1 MKSNLVSAS
10 VLAISALAFFGSTS
24 SFAEG
29 RDPFPQDQVN
39 TVSTKSRTDVRAELL
54 QAQRDGSYKAN
65 LGNDF
70 GDAQAAP
77 APAPASGKTRA
88 EVKAEIG
95 TVASTSALEHDY
107 PVVQ

>member
-10 VLAISALAFFGSTS
+10 VLAVSALAFFGSAS

-29 RDPFPQDQVN
+29 RDPFAQDQVKS
-39 TVSTKSRTDVRAELL
+39 VSTKTRAEVKAELA
-54 QAQRDGSYKAN
+54 QAQREGYSVNIGRTYQDVYS
-65 LGNDF
+65 
-70 GDAQAAP
+70 
-77 APAPASGKTRA
+77 APASSKTRA

-95 TVASTSALEHDY
+95 TTVSASALDRDF

>member
-10 VLAISALAFFGSTS
+10 VLAVSALAFFGSAS

-29 RDPFPQDQVN
+29 RDPFPQDTVN
-39 TVSTKSRTDVRAELL
+39 TVSTKTRADVKAELL
-54 QAQRDGSYKAN
+54 QAQREGYSVNIGPTYQDVYT
-65 LGNDF
+65 
-70 GDAQAAP
+70 AP
-77 APAPASGKTRA
+77 VSGKTRA

-95 TVASTSALEHDY
+95 TTVSAAALDRDY

>member
-10 VLAISALAFFGSTS
+10 VLAVSALAFFGSAS

-29 RDPFPQDQVN
+29 RDPFPQDQAN
-39 TVSTKSRTDVRAELL
+39 SVSTKTRADVKAELL
-54 QAQRDGSYKAN
+54 QAQREGYSVNITPTYQDVYT
-65 LGNDF
+65 
-70 GDAQAAP
+70 AP
-77 APAPASGKTRA
+77 VSGKTRA

-95 TVASTSALEHDY
+95 TTVSAVALDRDY

>member
-10 VLAISALAFFGSTS
+10 VLAVSALAFFGSAS

-39 TVSTKSRTDVRAELL
+39 TVSSKTRADVRAELA
-54 QAQRDGSYKAN
+54 QAQREGYSVNISPTYQSPEAS
-65 LGNDF
+65 
-70 GDAQAAP
+70 AP
-77 APAPASGKTRA
+77 VSTRSRA
-88 EVKAEIG
+88 EVKAE
-95 TVASTSALEHDY
+95 ASNAVSVSTLERDY

>member
-10 VLAISALAFFGSTS
+10 ILAVSALAFFGSAS

-29 RDPFPQDQVN
+29 RDPFPQDQVKS
-39 TVSTKSRTDVRAELL
+39 VSTKTRAEVKAELL
-54 QAQRDGSYKAN
+54 QAQREGYSAN
-65 LGNDF
+65 IGRTYQDVYT
-70 GDAQAAP
+70 
-77 APAPASGKTRA
+77 APASGKTRA

-95 TVASTSALEHDY
+95 TTVSAAALDRGY

>member
-10 VLAISALAFFGSTS
+10 VLAISAVAIFGSAS

-29 RDPFPQDQVN
+29 RDPYPLDQVN
-39 TVSTKSRTDVRAELL
+39 AASTKTRADVRAELA
-54 QAQRDGSYKAN
+54 QAQREGYSVNISPTYQDVYT
-65 LGNDF
+65 
-70 GDAQAAP
+70 AP
-77 APAPASGKTRA
+77 VGGKTRA

-95 TVASTSALEHDY
+95 TVVSSATLDREY

>member
-10 VLAISALAFFGSTS
+10 VLAVSALAFFGSAS

-39 TVSTKSRTDVRAELL
+39 TVSSKTRADVRAEL
-54 QAQRDGSYKAN
+54 
-65 LGNDF
+65 
-70 GDAQAAP
+70 AQAKREGYSVNIGRTYQAP
-77 APAPASGKTRA
+77 EASAPASTRSRA
-88 EVKAEIG
+88 EVKAEAG
-95 TVASTSALEHDY
+95 AAVSVSTLERDY

>member
-10 VLAISALAFFGSTS
+10 VLAISAVAIFGSAS

-29 RDPFPQDQVN
+29 RDPYPLDQVN
-39 TVSTKSRTDVRAELL
+39 TTVSTKTRAEVKAELV
-54 QAQRDGSYKAN
+54 QAQREGSYKVN

-70 GDAQAAP
+70 GDAHAV
-77 APAPASGKTRA
+77 PASGKTRA

-95 TVASTSALEHDY
+95 KVASTAALERDY

>member
-10 VLAISALAFFGSTS
+10 VLAVSALAFFGSAS

-29 RDPFPQDQVN
+29 RDPYPLDQVNN
-39 TVSTKSRTDVRAELL
+39 TVSTKTRADVRAELL
-54 QAQRDGSYKAN
+54 EAQRDGSYKAN
-65 LGNDF
+65 LGNDY
-70 GDAQAAP
+70 GDAHAS
-77 APAPASGKTRA
+77 PASGKTRA

-95 TVASTSALEHDY
+95 TVVSTAALERDY

>member
-29 RDPFPQDQVN
+29 RDPFPQDQVKS
-39 TVSTKSRTDVRAELL
+39 VSTKTRAEVRAELA
-54 QAQRDGSYKAN
+54 QAQREGYSVNIVDSTY
-65 LGNDF
+65 
-70 GDAQAAP
+70 QSP
-77 APAPASGKTRA
+77 EASPPVSSKTRA

-95 TVASTSALEHDY
+95 APVSTAALEHGY

>member
-10 VLAISALAFFGSTS
+10 VLAVSALAFFGSAS

-29 RDPFPQDQVN
+29 RDPFPQDKVN
-39 TVSTKSRTDVRAELL
+39 TVSTKTRADVKAELL
-54 QAQRDGSYKAN
+54 QAQREGYSVNISPTYQDVYT
-65 LGNDF
+65 
-70 GDAQAAP
+70 AP
-77 APAPASGKTRA
+77 VSGKARA

-95 TVASTSALEHDY
+95 TTVSGAALDRDY